1 MSGSKPKGL
10 PTDTVNGIQLG
21 TSCYGKPLPLVY
33 GTTRVAGNIVWMPT
47 ELWVKVPGEQGGK
60 GGGGS
65 AGTPDQY
72 YQGLAIA
79 ICEGPIVGLGRV
91 WRDKEL
97 FATLADVETAH
108 PFNLFTGARPQT
120 PWSYL
125 TTVYSDRASV
135 AVASLGTNTYTI
147 TDPWYFDVTQI
158 YTSTRNGGQK
168 FKRVT
173 GTPGANEYTVSGNVV
188 TFQAGFT
195 FNGTAQQGRLFINY
209 ETRKDFPAEA
219 LGYGGTSYIA
229 SERLALGSSNS
240 VKNITY
246 EVKGLLSTGGDV
258 NPADVLQDL
267 LTSTTHGVGWPASRV
282 ETVLGPDGTAASGFQ
297 RYAEQAGLLS
307 SPALT
312 EQRPALA
319 HIKDIL
325 LAANADILGSE
336 GKVKIIPLG
345 DTAVGTFAPYVTPR
359 YALTRDNFIVTSPTQ
374 DPVTVTRTPL
384 ADTFN
389 AVPVEFTDAESVE
402 ESGAYNLSVVEDID
416 QASADATGLRKK
428 EPVTLRG
435 ITRRSV
441 AQKVSRLLAQRSTY
455 RRNVFKFTLD
465 WKFALLEP
473 LDFVTITDDLLGL
486 TDHLVRIRSIEE
498 DPDLNLLVEAEEWPL
513 GTATAPA
520 YVTQAGDGG
529 GQDVNEDPGDVL
541 PPVILAPPLEV
552 TDGVPELWVAAA
564 GATKSWGG
572 AQVWISWD
580 SGASYSFHG
589 DLGPSRYGTLLND
602 ILIGTP
608 IDYVNVPQVDFRASG
623 ATPVTVTDAD
633 WNALKTAMLIDSE
646 VMAYKTTGLV
656 SAGKYNLSGL
666 LRGQRGTNPTAHSAG
681 ALVVETSGAFK
692 VAIDPSHYGSTV
704 YIKLVSFNID
714 RRAFQDPAE
723 APIFTFAL
731 PSRKQVVPIATDLPV
746 KVTWDRFDMADWEIM
761 MGYRNGVITS
771 VPASGVAGGSLLRCA
786 GGMTWLAHKTLIPFD
801 PSRTYQLLARLRQY
815 AEPSVG
821 GKQIFFGLLGVA
833 EDGVTLVN
841 ALGANA
847 GNSQHYLTTTPSTA
861 NWVELS
867 GYWKGTAAT
876 GTSAGTYAA
885 PGKLHTNVRYVR
897 LLLYMNY
904 DAGNGT
910 QDVDYIGL
918 VEADPT
924 AVTALDT
931 ANQAT
936 ADLVN
941 KAQTNLSNVIAASV
955 TNALLAND
963 AVTTPKIKAGNVV
976 AKSLTITNFDNLW
989 PNPTSEDAPP
999 TGYTPAVNDPE
1010 WSARVNLG
1018 AGAYA
1023 GNWVRHVWFDD
1034 ALQTGSEF
1042 PTLSVPCTP
1051 GDQFHFSAWVKG
1063 SGSDPGL
1070 YIYFQNASGVT
1081 IGTAFAPGGYAS
1093 WTFSAC
1099 SGTAPAGTVRAVF
1112 QLGVYNVPE
1121 GNAAAFYADGIYV
1134 RRMADGNIIV
1144 DGAITALKV
1153 AAGAI
1158 TTAKLAALAVTANE
1172 LAADA
1177 VTATK
1182 IAADAVTAAKIAADA
1197 VTATK
1202 IQAGAVTAAKIAA
1215 DSLKTT
1221 NYASTGS
1228 GASEVAT
1235 AGAKLQ
1241 NDPSGIA
1248 IVTCKDGM
1256 KVGALTLEQM
1266 LVQMAMSNWRPVTFA
1281 NITAGAICYESVYKV
1296 LLISCTSSSQT
1307 YRSTDGGNTWTAV
1320 TANGYAGH
1328 LFPGTLGRVVALA
1341 AQTIAFV
1348 SYSGDG
1354 GSTWATKACASGY
1367 WRTGVFASA
1376 AAIPA
1381 YVAVNETAAAATCLY
1396 STDGQT
1402 WTTKAMPSGQ
1412 WTDVTYSP
1420 SLNRLVAVQV
1430 NSATYATSDDGGLT
1444 WTSRTFPNSRTP
1456 KRVTWNAQ
1464 MGKFIAVV
1472 ASLQYNGGTITTPTR
1487 YSLVSSDG
1495 ITWTEANI
1503 TSGTSIEYCQARL
1516 VSAGPAVLWFG
1527 YANAAGGSDSSVAIT
1542 FDGVTWKTVST
1553 GVPGSIAG
1561 AAYVPGSITGGTG
1574 AGHIVAAS
1582 SGGSTGY
1589 AGLSLKFDPT

>member
-1 MSGSKPKGL
+1 MSGSKPRGL

-72 YQGLAIA
+72 YQGLGIA

-97 FATLADVETAH
+97 FATLADIETAH

-125 TTVYSDRASV
+125 TTVYNDRGSIAL
-135 AVASLGTNTYTI
+135 ASLGTNTYTV
-147 TDPWYFDVTQI
+147 TAPWYYDVTQI
-158 YTSTRNGGQK
+158 YISGRSGSQK

-173 GTPGANEYTVSGNVV
+173 GTPGTWEYKVVGNVI

-195 FNGTAQQGRLFINY
+195 FNGAVSQSRLFISY
-209 ETRKDFPAEA
+209 ETRQDFTAEA
-219 LGYGGTSYIA
+219 LGYGGTAYIA

-267 LTSTTHGVGWPASRV
+267 LTSTTHGLGWPAAKV

-325 LAANADILGSE
+325 LGANADILWSE
-336 GKVKIIPLG
+336 GKAKIIPLG
-345 DTAVGTFAPYVTPR
+345 DTVVGTYAPYVTPR
-359 YALTRDNFIVTSPTQ
+359 YALTRDNFVTPNPTA
-374 DPVTVTRTPL
+374 DPIKVVRVSL

-389 AVPVEFTDAESVE
+389 AVPVEFTDSEPTEA
-402 ESGAYNLSVVEDID
+402 SGAYNLSVVEDVD
-416 QASADATGLRKK
+416 QANAEATGLRKR
-428 EPVTLRG
+428 EPVNLRA
-435 ITRRSV
+435 ITKRAV
-441 AQKVSRLLAQRSTY
+441 AQKISRILAQRSTY
-455 RRNVFKFTLD
+455 RRNTFQFTLD
-465 WKFALLEP
+465 WKFSLLEP

-486 TDHLVRIRSIEE
+486 TNHLVRIRSIEE
-498 DPDLNLLVEAEEWPL
+498 DADLNLSIEAEEWPL
-513 GTATAPA
+513 GSATAPA
-520 YVTQAGDGG
+520 YTTQAGDGG
-529 GQDVNEDPGDVL
+529 GQNVSEDPGDVL
-541 PPVILAPPLEV
+541 PPVILTPSLEV
-552 TDGVPELWVAAA
+552 TGGTPELWIAAA

-589 DLGPSRYGTLLND
+589 DLGPSRYGTLIND

-656 SAGKYNLSGL
+656 SAGVYNLSAL
-666 LRGQRGTNPTAHSAG
+666 LRGQQGTNPTAHAAG

-692 VAIDPSHYGSTV
+692 VAIDASHFGSTV
-704 YIKLVSFNID
+704 YVKLVSFNID

-731 PSRKQVVPIATDLPV
+731 PSRKQVAPIATDLPV
-746 KVTWDRFDMADWEIM
+746 KITWDRFDLADWEIM
-761 MGYRNGVITS
+761 LGYRNGVITS
-771 VPASGVAGGSLLRCA
+771 VPSSGVAGGSILRCA
-786 GGMTWLAHKTLIPFD
+786 GGMTWLAHRTLIPFD

-841 ALGANA
+841 VVGANA
-847 GNSQHYLTTTPSTA
+847 GNSQHYLSVTPSTA

-876 GTSAGTYAA
+876 GTGAGTYAA
-885 PGKLHTNVRYVR
+885 PGKLHDNVRYVR

-955 TNALLAND
+955 TNTLLAND

-1010 WSARVNLG
+1010 WSARINLG

-1023 GNWVRHVWFDD
+1023 GNWARYVWADD
-1034 ALQTGSEF
+1034 ALQTSSEF

-1063 SGSDPGL
+1063 GGSDPGL
-1070 YIYFQNASGVT
+1070 YIFFQNAAGVT

-1093 WTFSAC
+1093 WTLSSC

-1121 GNAAAFYADGIYV
+1121 GTAANFYADGIYV

-1182 IAADAVTAAKIAADA
+1182 IAADAVTA
-1197 VTATK
+1197 TK
-1202 IQAGAVTAAKIAA
+1202 IQAGAVTATKIAA

-1228 GASEVAT
+1228 GASEVAS

-1266 LVQMAMSNWRPVTFA
+1266 LVQLAMSNWRPVTFA
-1281 NITAGAICYESVYKV
+1281 NITAGSICYEPVYKV

-1376 AAIPA
+1376 AATPA
-1381 YVAVNETAAAATCLY
+1381 YVAVNETAGATACLY

-1402 WTTKAMPSGQ
+1402 WTTKTMPSGQ
-1412 WTDVTYSP
+1412 WTDVAYSP

-1444 WTSRTFPNSRTP
+1444 WTSRTFPNSRSP
-1456 KRVTWNAQ
+1456 KRVVWNAR
-1464 MGKFIAVV
+1464 MGKFIAVM
-1472 ASLQYNGGTITTPTR
+1472 ASLSYNGGTVTTPNR
-1487 YSLVSSDG
+1487 YSLVSTDG
-1495 ITWTEANI
+1495 ITWTETTI
-1503 TSGTSIEYCQARL
+1503 TSSTTIDYCQARL

-1527 YANAAGGSDSSVAIT
+1527 YGSSSGSTDASVAIT

-1553 GVPGSIAG
+1553 GLPAG
-1561 AAYVPGSITGGTG
+1561 INGGAYVPGFITGDSGS
-1574 AGHIVAAS
+1574 GHIVTCCA
-1582 SGGSTGY
+1582 GGATGY
-1589 AGLSLKFDPT
+1589 AGLSLKFDPS